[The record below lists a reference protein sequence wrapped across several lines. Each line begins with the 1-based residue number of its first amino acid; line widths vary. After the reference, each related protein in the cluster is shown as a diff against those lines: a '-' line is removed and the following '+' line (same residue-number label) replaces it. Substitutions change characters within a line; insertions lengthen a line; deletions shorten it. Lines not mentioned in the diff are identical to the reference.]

1 MLVKLTIANMLFEM
15 TTVLW
20 RDTDENKW
28 ILFRFD
34 SLNFFFLG
42 GGCYFLQHKML
53 VPWIDV
59 YSLRKLQFC
68 SILTGLV
75 ARFQI
80 VP

>member
-34 SLNFFFLG
+34 SLNFFFWG
-42 GGCYFLQHKML
+42 GVLLFTAQDVGALDRRLQ
-53 VPWIDV
+53 P
-59 YSLRKLQFC
+59 S
-68 SILTGLV
+68 
-75 ARFQI
+75 
-80 VP
+80 